1 GGTVVIGGI
10 YTQDERNT
18 VTKVPVLGDLP
29 YLGFLFKNTNKQDNR
44 NELLIFVTPRI
55 MKDTLRVNP

>member
-1 GGTVVIGGI
+1 
-10 YTQDERNT
+10 ERNT